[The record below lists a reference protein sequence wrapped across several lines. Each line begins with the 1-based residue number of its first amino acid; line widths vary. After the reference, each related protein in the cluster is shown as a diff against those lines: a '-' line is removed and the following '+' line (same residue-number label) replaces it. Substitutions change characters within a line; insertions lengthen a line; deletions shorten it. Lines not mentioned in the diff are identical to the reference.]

1 LTDVTDPASVLLR
14 YMALDS
20 HVTPLPSDGLFYDD
34 MHVGLR
40 FPSPPGVHIDA
51 SMATLYT
58 AICGDGLPLTQ
69 DQSLCKQVTGSNAL
83 LVNPAL
89 VLHVSIGASTVATRN
104 VIGNLF
110 YRNVVLARQLYHGET
125 LRTVTGVVAM
135 ADTRPKPNV
144 APRGKVVLSIST
156 STADGDIVVDYE
168 RCPLL
173 PCRGNDAPGLADEI
187 GPAAPELD
195 LARFIDAVPTGWDL
209 DGLGAHDHWD
219 LGTTRNDLQRDVV
232 DMATALV
239 RITHNQAAVH
249 RDTEASS
256 YDGRLVYGGHTVALA
271 QASLGRVLSGMATV
285 VGWHSCNHSAP
296 VFEEDILSCSHTLV
310 DQAAVN
316 GGVLRAVHIEVKA
329 HRKGSESTKVL
340 DWTPIV
346 YTT

>member
-1 LTDVTDPASVLLR
+1 
-14 YMALDS
+14 MALDS
-20 HVTPLPSDGLFYDD
+20 HVTPLPPDGLFYDD

-40 FPSPPGVHIDA
+40 FPSPPGVHVDA
-51 SMATLYT
+51 GMTALYT
-58 AICGDGLPLTQ
+58 AICGDGMPLTQ
-69 DQSLCKQVTGSNAL
+69 DRALCKAVTGRDNL

-110 YRNVVLARQLYHGET
+110 YRNVVMAQQVHRGET

-156 STADGDIVVDYE
+156 TTASGQTVVDYE

-173 PCRGNDAPGLADEI
+173 PCRGDVAPGLADDI
-187 GPAAPELD
+187 GAAAPELD
-195 LARFIDAVPTGWDL
+195 LANFIGAVPSR
-209 DGLGAHDHWD
+209 WD
-219 LGTTRNDLQRDVV
+219 LGALGDHDSWDLNETRNDLQRDVV

-249 RDTEASS
+249 RDSEASS
-256 YDGRLVYGGHTVALA
+256 YDGRLVYGGHTIALA
-271 QASLGRVLSGMATV
+271 QASLGRVLGGIATV
-285 VGWHSCNHSAP
+285 VGWHSCNHTAP
-296 VFEEDILSCSHTLV
+296 VFEDDILSCSHTLV
-310 DQAAVN
+310 DQVPVD
-316 GGVLRAVHIEVKA
+316 GGVLRAVHIEVLA
-329 HRKGSESTKVL
+329 HRTDGEPSKVL